1 MLQNDGGVFGI
12 FMKKPEQLKLYLLHA
27 IAELQQNPDRLLIF
41 VDDGKIRHT
50 HAQGL
55 SFEYHYTLTLV
66 LTDYAGDLAGITI
79 PLLDWLKVNQSE
91 LFANLSK
98 VEEGLPFEAEI
109 LSNHTVDLVIKLPL
123 TERVIV
129 KKHNTQLHV
138 DYPSEPQYSQT
149 EPSQPVILYDKDGSI
164 LAQWQSQENALYHS
178 LDMPLPKR
186 PTSADTL

>member
-1 MLQNDGGVFGI
+1 MVVFWCF
-12 FMKKPEQLKLYLLHA
+12 FMKKPEQLRLYLLHA
-27 IAELQQNPDRLLIF
+27 IAELKHNPDRLLIF

-91 LFANLSK
+91 LFANLEK
-98 VEEGLPFEAEI
+98 TGEGLPFEAEI

-129 KKHNTQLHV
+129 KKQGEQLHV
-138 DYPSEPQYSQT
+138 DYPPEPQYSQA
-149 EPSQPVILYDKDGSI
+149 ENAQAVILYDKDGTV
-164 LAQWQSQENALYHS
+164 LAQWQSVQNDLYHV
-178 LDMPLPKR
+178 LDVPLPKR
-186 PTSADTL
+186 SK